1 MHAVEVEGESIS
13 PEEFSQDSGWIESH
27 RRRGAQAL
35 AKLGLTNEEG
45 TPPHSGGGCAADATR
60 HRGRSHVSRY
70 ESQKKPRVPALPRED
85 VKIILR
91 PRDGLD
97 LKRCSQALIKDC
109 LLRAAQLKSEEV
121 EDDTLRV
128 NTLRNLLVVSTPS
141 LQRAACYSKV
151 ETLTLGNKS
160 HGISAYATPPEDS
173 AKGVI
178 HNIPDTDSADD
189 ITRSLVNRRNPTILQ
204 ARRLGSSNTAIIV
217 FEGVRVPHYV
227 YYRGAEYRCFLHK
240 KKHEVCDRC
249 GRFGHRTDVCPT
261 SPTTP
266 PKICSTCGT
275 RDPQDN
281 HPCEPQCAVCGKGH
295 KTGDKRCKQRYRVP
309 YLLKKRH
316 WDRERRKQLDT
327 RNERKNGQEKGILKN
342 IRDRS
347 ESFPRL
353 ALHTDGNPSGHTSRS
368 RTPSRSASSRGNN
381 VGGRVASRSPSHH
394 RGQRRPS
401 RSSSR
406 QARHC
411 STATNQGKRRGTSST
426 RDHQSK
432 KQHEVKTETSA
443 GYKGRPQSRSASRG
457 SQHRSR
463 SHPRLTEDRTSG
475 GSKQNSK
482 VSWAAVVSHTAPLTF
497 DRKDSPPLSNQEV
510 HQAEITKIKQMLE
523 IVIAENKALK
533 AEIAKLKNPRVGT
546 ATSQQCS
553 SEQKESIYAQTVPS
567 KSTINDDM
575 EVESPSVK
583 RKAEDATVTPMPAPK
598 KAVGPSFVTMEQLEE
613 QLSDMNKTL
622 ADTLTGK
629 FEALLTKFT
638 ENVGKQIT
646 ALTAR
651 TSELEA
657 ALPRYP
663 SGAGCA
669 GPIKSTKP
677 YARPASQDRTRTSFD
692 NAPVKSHGTE

>member
-13 PEEFSQDSGWIESH
+13 PEEFSQDAGWMESH
-27 RRRGAQAL
+27 RRKGARTL
-35 AKLGLTNEEG
+35 AKLGLTTEEG
-45 TPPHSGGGCAADATR
+45 TPPHSDGGCAAASTGY
-60 HRGRSHVSRY
+60 RGRSHVSRY
-70 ESQKKPRVPALPRED
+70 GSQKKPRVPALPRED

-109 LLRAAQLKSEEV
+109 VLRAAQLKSEEV

-151 ETLTLGNKS
+151 EALTLGNKS

-227 YYRGAEYRCFLHK
+227 YYRGAEYRCFLHR

-316 WDRERRKQLDT
+316 WDRERRKELNAT
-327 RNERKNGQEKGILKN
+327 NESKDGQEKGILKN

-353 ALHTDGNPSGHTSRS
+353 ALHADGDPSGHASRS
-368 RTPSRSASSRGNN
+368 RTPSRSASSQANSA
-381 VGGRVASRSPSHH
+381 GGRASSRSPSHH
-394 RGQRRPS
+394 RGQRRRS
-401 RSSSR
+401 RSASR

-411 STATNQGKRRGTSST
+411 STVTNEGQRRGTSSS
-426 RDHQSK
+426 RDHKSK
-432 KQHEVKTETSA
+432 KQQQHEAKAETST
-443 GYKGRPQSRSASRG
+443 GSKGRHQSRSASRG
-457 SQHRSR
+457 SQHRS
-463 SHPRLTEDRTSG
+463 SSPPRLTEHRTSG
-475 GSKQNSK
+475 GSKQNK
-482 VSWAAVVSHTAPLTF
+482 VSWADAVSHTAPLAAG
-497 DRKDSPPLSNQEV
+497 RKDSPPLSNQEV

-533 AEIAKLKNPRVGT
+533 AEITKLKSPQVGT
-546 ATSQQCS
+546 ATSQQRS
-553 SEQKESIYAQTVPS
+553 SEQGSVYAETVPP
-567 KSTINDDM
+567 KNTTNDDM
-575 EVESPSVK
+575 EVESQSVK
-583 RKAEDATVTPMPAPK
+583 RKAEDATVTPMRPPK
-598 KAVGPSFVTMEQLEE
+598 KAGGPSLVTMEQLEE
-613 QLSDMNKTL
+613 KLSHLNETL

-638 ENVGKQIT
+638 ENVGKQVT

-663 SGAGCA
+663 GGGGCA

-692 NAPVKSHGTE
+692 NAPVKSHGPE